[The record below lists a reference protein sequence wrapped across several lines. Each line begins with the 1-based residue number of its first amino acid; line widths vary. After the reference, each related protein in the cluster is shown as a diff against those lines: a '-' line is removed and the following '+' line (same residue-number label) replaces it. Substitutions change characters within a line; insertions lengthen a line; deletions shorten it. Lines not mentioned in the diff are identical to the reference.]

1 MFNRPFLYSSMKIG
15 DYTLF
20 PVETGR
26 FRLDGGAMFG
36 IIPKPLWSRTNPPD
50 ERNRITLAARA
61 LLIVGRGKVILVDD
75 GNGSKFTEKQRDIY
89 ELESVPSDLD
99 ASLHALGYSRERVT
113 DVLLTHLHFDHA
125 GGSTHRVDGQIVPS
139 FPNARYHVQRAHWEQ
154 ALHPTEKDR
163 GSFMPDDFMPLME
176 HGFLELLDGEGEFL
190 PGIALVLVNGHT
202 AAQQLPKISDGNTT
216 LLYCCDLF
224 PTTSHIPLPYIMA
237 YDLRPL
243 TTLEEKKRILG
254 RAVDEEWIL
263 FFEHDPV
270 TVAGRASRTDK
281 GFTFAGKVAV

>member
-1 MFNRPFLYSSMKIG
+1 MKIG

-61 LLIVGRGKVILVDD
+61 LLIVGAGKVILVDD
-75 GNGSKFTEKQRDIY
+75 GNGTKFTEKQRDIY
-89 ELESVPSDLD
+89 QLESIPGDLD
-99 ASLHALGYSRERVT
+99 ASLRALGYSRESVT

-125 GGSTHRVDGQIVPS
+125 GGSTHRVNGELVPS

-154 ALHPTEKDR
+154 AIHPTEKDR
-163 GSFMPDDFMPLME
+163 GSFMPDDFMPLKD
-176 HGFLELLDGEGEFL
+176 HGVLELLDGEGEYL
-190 PGIALVLVNGHT
+190 PGISLVLVNGHT
-202 AAQQLPKISDGNTT
+202 AAQQLPKISDGKTT
-216 LLYCCDLF
+216 LLYSCDLF

-243 TTLEEKKRILG
+243 TTLEEKKKLLAT
-254 RAVDEEWIL
+254 AVDERWIL

-270 TVAGRASRTDK
+270 TVAGTVTRNEK
-281 GFTFAGKVAV
+281 GYSFAGKVAL